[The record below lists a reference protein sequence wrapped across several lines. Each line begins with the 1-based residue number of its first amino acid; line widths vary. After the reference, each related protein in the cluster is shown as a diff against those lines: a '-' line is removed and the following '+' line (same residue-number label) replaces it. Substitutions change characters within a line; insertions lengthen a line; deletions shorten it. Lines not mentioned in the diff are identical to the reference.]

1 MYYAAIDLMTESVF
15 VLDLPEGLQGLPKH
29 TGTSIK
35 VGISVAG
42 EDHDKKLGEVLAVY
56 RAADLQ
62 QYKLEP
68 KLFLIPEMLQ
78 EMRSAPPRIDIVCAN
93 NSSPTFTQNIF
104 KPTVSTSVSI

>member
-42 EDHDKKLGEVLAVY
+42 EDHDKKLGKVLAVY

-78 EMRSAPPRIDIVCAN
+78 EMSRTPPD
-93 NSSPTFTQNIF
+93 
-104 KPTVSTSVSI
+104 STSLF